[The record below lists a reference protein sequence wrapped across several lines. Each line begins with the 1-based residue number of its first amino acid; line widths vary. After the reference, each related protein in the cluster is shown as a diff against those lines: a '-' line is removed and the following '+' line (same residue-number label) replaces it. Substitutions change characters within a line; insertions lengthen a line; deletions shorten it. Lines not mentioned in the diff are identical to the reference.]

1 MKTERPMK
9 TRQRPL
15 RRNRVAIAP
24 TGKRPAST
32 AMASTRLALL
42 TLGAKKAAEVWQSR
56 RQPPPPP
63 SLRQRLGGPAKLTLA
78 AAGVGGAA
86 YFATKSG
93 VMTQVKERLGRS
105 NGNSPEQETSFGAS
119 GAGMQSDP
127 VVERTE
133 PPPTIVYTDEP
144 ASTLTPDPPPNTP

>member
-1 MKTERPMK
+1 MKTRERPMK
-9 TRQRPL
+9 
-15 RRNRVAIAP
+15 RNRTIAP

-63 SLRQRLGGPAKLTLA
+63 SLRQRLGGPAKVTLV

-105 NGNSPEQETSFGAS
+105 NGAGPGQETSFGPP
-119 GAGMQSDP
+119 GAGMESEP

-133 PPPTIVYTDEP
+133 TAPKIVYTDEP
-144 ASTLTPDPPPNTP
+144 ASSLTPEPPPPTTP

>member
-1 MKTERPMK
+1 MKTRERPMK
-9 TRQRPL
+9 
-15 RRNRVAIAP
+15 RNRTIAP
-24 TGKRPAST
+24 IGKRPAST

-63 SLRQRLGGPAKLTLA
+63 SLRQRLGGPAKVTLV

-93 VMTQVKERLGRS
+93 VMTQLKERLGRS
-105 NGNSPEQETSFGAS
+105 NGAGPEQATSFGPP
-119 GAGMQSDP
+119 GAGVESDP
-127 VVERTE
+127 VVERAET
-133 PPPTIVYTDEP
+133 PPKIVYTDEP
-144 ASTLTPDPPPNTP
+144 ASSLTPEPPPPTTP

>member
-1 MKTERPMK
+1 MKSRERPIKTRERPMK
-9 TRQRPL
+9 
-15 RRNRVAIAP
+15 RNRTTIAP
-24 TGKRPAST
+24 TGKGPALA

-63 SLRQRLGGPAKLTLA
+63 SLRQRLGGPAKVTLA

-105 NGNSPEQETSFGAS
+105 NGNGPEPATSFGAS
-119 GAGMQSDP
+119 GAKMESDP
-127 VVERTE
+127 VIERTE
-133 PPPTIVYTDEP
+133 PPPTIVNTEP
-144 ASTLTPDPPPNTP
+144 ASTLTPDPPPNMP